1 MSLLDYLR
9 TDPACTNL
17 AEGAVHTVAPMLADP
32 DPTPVLTTLDA
43 WAFTMA
49 GRMPLPWSIH
59 GAIDALNHF
68 LFEEIG
74 LQGNHRT
81 HQDAAALAL
90 PLVIERR
97 QGLPITLSIL
107 WIDLAR
113 RLGMDAVG
121 VALPGHFVTGLRLDV
136 GVLHF
141 DAFHQGRALGQEDA
155 ERIVRKLTQGRIPFD
170 ASMLEPVANRTI
182 LFRLARNCYSRFL
195 RTQDWEDALWNA
207 THMIML
213 TPEAPDP
220 YKDRAFVHLKR
231 GDIAAALGDL
241 QIADRWSPA
250 EDTQVHEWIQRLQ
263 EGI

>member
-1 MSLLDYLR
+1 MSLLDYLH
-9 TDPACTNL
+9 TDPDCANL
-17 AEGAVHTVAPMLADP
+17 AEGAVHTIAPMLADP

-68 LFEEIG
+68 LFEEMG
-74 LQGNHRT
+74 LHGDHRD
-81 HQDAAALAL
+81 HQDAATLAL

-121 VALPGHFVTGLRLDV
+121 IALPGHFVTGLRLDV
-136 GVLHF
+136 GILHF
-141 DAFHQGRALGQEDA
+141 DPFHKGRALGQEEA
-155 ERIVRKLTQGRIPFD
+155 ERIVRKSTQGRIPFD
-170 ASMLEPVANRTI
+170 TSMLEPIAHRSI
-182 LFRLARNCYSRFL
+182 LFRLARHCYSRFL
-195 RTQDWEDALWNA
+195 RTQAWEDALWSA
-207 THMIML
+207 THMILL
-213 TPEAPDP
+213 TPEDPDP

-231 GDIAAALGDL
+231 GDVAAALEDL
-241 QIADRWSPA
+241 QHAVRWSPA
-250 EDTQVHEWIQRLQ
+250 EDTLIKDWIQRLQ
-263 EGI
+263 EGL